1 MHSRGAAHSLSP
13 CPLSCGAAGESMVVV
28 AEPRNQQPAQP
39 EGQAPSRPPRTMSA
53 MVFAILPL
61 VLVAFGFAGLAGMC
75 SFNPGGPSV
84 DSGSV
89 PTVDV
94 SGELRSDA
102 ASADFPVVEPQ
113 LPRSWRANS
122 TNTTTLPS
130 HQQVVKVGW
139 LTGSG
144 NYLRLAQTRGSE
156 AELVAAETHRAPQ
169 ATGTVQAG
177 GVQWVEYRGMRDEQ
191 AWVTERNGVRL
202 LITGNAS
209 EQEFRTLAQAT
220 LTAHPV
226 T

>member
-1 MHSRGAAHSLSP
+1 MG
-13 CPLSCGAAGESMVVV
+13 VV
-28 AEPRNQQPAQP
+28 AEPRNQQPAQQQ
-39 EGQAPSRPPRTMSA
+39 GQAQSRPPRTMSA

-84 DSGSV
+84 DTGSV

-122 TNTTTLPS
+122 ANTTTLPS

-139 LTGSG
+139 LTGG
-144 NYLRLAQTRGSE
+144 GDYLRLAQSPGSE
-156 AELVAAETHRAPQ
+156 EELVAAETRKAPQ
-169 ATGTVQAG
+169 ATGTVSAG
-177 GVQWVEYRGMRDEQ
+177 GAQWVEYRSMRDER
-191 AWVTERNGVRL
+191 AWVAERAGVRL

-209 EQEFRTLAQAT
+209 EQEFRTLAEAT
-220 LTAHPV
+220 LRAQPV
-226 T
+226 G

>member
-1 MHSRGAAHSLSP
+1 
-13 CPLSCGAAGESMVVV
+13 
-28 AEPRNQQPAQP
+28 
-39 EGQAPSRPPRTMSA
+39 

-102 ASADFPVVEPQ
+102 ASADFPVVEPR

-122 TNTTTLPS
+122 ANTTTLPS

-139 LTGSG
+139 LTGEG
-144 NYLRLAQTRGSE
+144 DYLRLAQSQGSE
-156 AELVAAETHRAPQ
+156 EELVAAETRRAPQ
-169 ATGTVQAG
+169 ATGTVEAG
-177 GVQWVEYRGMRDEQ
+177 GVRWVKYRSVRDEQ
-191 AWVTERNGVRL
+191 AWVTDREGVRL

-209 EQEFRTLAQAT
+209 QREFRKLAEAA
-220 LTAHPV
+220 LTARPV
-226 T
+226 R